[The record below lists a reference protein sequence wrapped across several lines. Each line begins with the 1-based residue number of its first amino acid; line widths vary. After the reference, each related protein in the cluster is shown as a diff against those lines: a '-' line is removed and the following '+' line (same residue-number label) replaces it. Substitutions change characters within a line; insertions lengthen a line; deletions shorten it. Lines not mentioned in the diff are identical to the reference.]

1 VLKALYRYRRAGIGA
16 LFLAAIMAILSF
28 LITAGWIGGG
38 LSLKILFACMTV
50 WFIAI
55 ALYALLRAER
65 MMSVTIQH
73 MDRSA
78 MMRLERMAR
87 STDPGSSQDYL
98 YLKARLD
105 EEKARVDRHGGVMS
119 LLYVEP
125 SDHEHIKKQYGEKVC
140 EEVFDQLGETFA
152 AHLRQFDALRRI
164 EHNRYLILLPQT
176 SRRDARTVAE
186 SLCRVVAGYSYDLPA
201 GGRVDDLALKVG
213 IAAYPI
219 NGDSTEN
226 VVAAAHNAVR
236 VARRDPEQSIV
247 VSEEFIR
254 TDSSGEEV
262 VSQVQQQSC

>member
-1 VLKALYRYRRAGIGA
+1 MYRYRRAGIA
-16 LFLAAIMAILSF
+16 SLFLAAIMAISSF
-28 LITAGWIGGG
+28 LLTAEWMSGP

-55 ALYALLRAER
+55 ALYALLRADG

-87 STDPGSSQDYL
+87 STDPGSSHDYL

-119 LLYVEP
+119 LLYLELK
-125 SDHEHIKKQYGEKVC
+125 DHEQIKVRYGEKVY
-140 EEVFDQLGETFA
+140 EEVLDQLAETFA
-152 AHLRQFDALRRI
+152 SRLRQFDALRRI
-164 EHNRYLILLPQT
+164 QPNRFLILLPQT

-186 SLCRVVAGYSYDLPA
+186 SFCEVVAGYSYDLPA
-201 GGRVDDLALKVG
+201 GGRIDDLALDAG

-226 VVAAAHNAVR
+226 VVSAAHNA
-236 VARRDPEQSIV
+236 ARQARNDTNQDIV
-247 VSEEFIR
+247 LSEAFIR
-254 TDSSGEEV
+254 TDSSGEEI
-262 VSQVQQQSC
+262 VSQVHEQPR